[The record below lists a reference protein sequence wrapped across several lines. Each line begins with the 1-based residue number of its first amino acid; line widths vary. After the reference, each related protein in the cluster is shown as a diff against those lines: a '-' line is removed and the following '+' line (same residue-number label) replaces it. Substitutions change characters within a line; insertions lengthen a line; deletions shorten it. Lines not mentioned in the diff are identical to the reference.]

1 MIRPYLYKDL
11 SFHTF
16 NRHSLSDSGQLTF
29 QQCVL
34 SKHLDTF
41 DMSAATTRGTILKA
55 EFTWIIRDTFK
66 WPEKNGENLT
76 SPLFHAVNDQE
87 VKWTLKIQKDPWH
100 SEELALFLCLSES
113 PASEPTVTARFS
125 SIVSDDQEGKLLCER
140 KSGSIPLSYC
150 KTSGVSRRN
159 QRMLMGDRYQYLRIP
174 SVSIRVIIEYEKGQL
189 VQTTTA
195 ISREATPE
203 VSGVYYPNCWR
214 ADFENLFTS
223 QTGSDI
229 CFNVQGQEIK
239 AHKTILSARSPVFS
253 AMFNSNMKEK
263 GLERVD
269 LPEISPD
276 IFNALLRF
284 IYTDRVQLTE
294 ANVEAILAVAN
305 QYLLPSLK
313 SKCEE
318 FIIKQLTTDNCIEML
333 TLADLHNAQNL
344 KKMTQ
349 ELFRSRHTEIRKTE
363 TWTALKISHPDI
375 ACNVMEQLL
384 DLIR

>member
-1 MIRPYLYKDL
+1 MQPYLYKDL
-11 SFHTF
+11 SIHTF
-16 NRHSLSDSGQLTF
+16 THSLSDSGQFTF
-29 QQCVL
+29 YQCVL
-34 SKHLDTF
+34 SKQFGTF
-41 DMSAATTRGTILKA
+41 IMSAATTRGTILKA

-66 WPEKNGENLT
+66 WPEKKGDALT

-87 VKWTLKIQKDPWH
+87 IKWTLKIQRDPCH
-100 SEELALFLCLSES
+100 TESLALFLCLSES
-113 PASEPTVTARFS
+113 SASEPTVTARFS
-125 SIVSDDQEGKLLCER
+125 SIVSDEQGGKLLCEK
-140 KSGSIPLSYC
+140 KSDSNPLSYS
-150 KTSGVSRRN
+150 KGVTHSG
-159 QRMLMGDRYQYLRIP
+159 RMLMGNRYQFLRIP

-189 VQTTTA
+189 VETTTS
-195 ISREATPE
+195 ISNEDTPE
-203 VSGVYYPNCWR
+203 VSGAYYPNCWR

-229 CFNVQGQEIK
+229 CFNIQGQEIK

-253 AMFNSNMKEK
+253 AMFNSDMKEK

-269 LPEISPD
+269 LPEITPD

-284 IYTDRVQLTE
+284 IYTDRVKLTDG
-294 ANVEAILAVAN
+294 NVEPLLALAN

-313 SKCEE
+313 SKCEQ
-318 FIIKQLTTDNCIEML
+318 FIIKQLTTENCIEML
-333 TLADLHNAQNL
+333 TLADLHNAPRL

-363 TWTALKISHPDI
+363 TWKVLKISHPDI